1 MPAMRLAGIAL
12 FVAIAIVSFVAMEL
26 VTYAA
31 HRWVMHGPL
40 ENLHN
45 GHHRNAARSVPKRG
59 LESNDVF
66 PLAFSIFVM
75 AGLWVGFNVAG
86 MSWLVAVCAGV
97 TMYGVAYTLVHD
109 GVIHGRIPGMS
120 RIPSR
125 TAARLAAAHRT
136 HHHTNA
142 EPYGMLWPQWT
153 LRRESQDVASLRTGS
168 RPSQVPAER

>member
-1 MPAMRLAGIAL
+1 MDRFADVAA
-12 FVAIAIVSFVAMEL
+12 FVAIAIAAFVAMEI

-31 HRWVMHGPL
+31 HRWIMHGPL

-45 GHHRNAARSVPKRG
+45 GHHRNATRSVPKRG

-66 PLAFSIFVM
+66 PLAFSIIVM
-75 AGLWVGFNVAG
+75 AGLWVGFNVNG

-97 TMYGVAYTLVHD
+97 TMYGVTYTLVHD
-109 GVIHGRIPGMS
+109 GIIHGRIPGMS
-120 RIPSR
+120 RVASP
-125 TAARLAAAHRT
+125 TAARLSAAHRT

-153 LRRESQDVASLRTGS
+153 LRTGS

>member
-1 MPAMRLAGIAL
+1 MDRFADIAVFL
-12 FVAIAIVSFVAMEL
+12 VVATAAFVAMEL

-31 HRWVMHGPL
+31 HRWIMHGPL

-45 GHHRNAARSVPKRG
+45 GHHRNAARATPKRG

-66 PLAFSIFVM
+66 PLAFSIIVM
-75 AGLWVGFNVAG
+75 AGLWVGFNVDG

-120 RIPSR
+120 HIASP
-125 TAARLAAAHRT
+125 TAARLSAAHRT

-142 EPYGMLWPQWT
+142 EPYGMLWPQW
-153 LRRESQDVASLRTGS
+153 SMRTGS

>member
-1 MPAMRLAGIAL
+1 MDRFADTAVFLA
-12 FVAIAIVSFVAMEL
+12 VATAAFVAMEL

-31 HRWVMHGPL
+31 HRWIMHGPL

-66 PLAFSIFVM
+66 PLAFSIVVM
-75 AGLWVGFNVAG
+75 AGLWVGFNVDG

-120 RIPSR
+120 RIASPTAER
-125 TAARLAAAHRT
+125 LTAAHHT
-136 HHHTNA
+136 HHRTNA
-142 EPYGMLWPQWT
+142 EPYGMLWPQW
-153 LRRESQDVASLRTGS
+153 SMRTGS

>member
-1 MPAMRLAGIAL
+1 MDR
-12 FVAIAIVSFVAMEL
+12 FTAIAAFAAIAAASFVAMEF

-40 ENLHN
+40 EKLHN
-45 GHHRNAARSVPKRG
+45 GHHRNVARAVPKRG

-66 PLAFSIFVM
+66 PLAFSVVVM
-75 AGLWVGFNVAG
+75 AGLWVGFNVNG

-97 TMYGVAYTLVHD
+97 TLYGVAYSLVHD

-120 RIPSR
+120 RISSP
-125 TAARLAAAHRT
+125 TAARLSAAHRA

-142 EPYGMLWPQWT
+142 EPYGMLWPQW
-153 LRRESQDVASLRTGS
+153 SMRTGS

>member
-1 MPAMRLAGIAL
+1 MPAMRLADIAL

-66 PLAFSIFVM
+66 PLAFSIIVM

-125 TAARLAAAHRT
+125 TAARLTAAHRT

-153 LRRESQDVASLRTGS
+153 LRKESQDVASLRTGS

>member
-1 MPAMRLAGIAL
+1 MTRFADVAAFL
-12 FVAIAIVSFVAMEL
+12 AIAAVAFVAMEL

-45 GHHRNAARSVPKRG
+45 GHHRNAARAVPKRG

-66 PLAFSIFVM
+66 PLAFSIVVM
-75 AGLWVGFNVAG
+75 AGLWVGFNIDG
-86 MSWLVAVCAGV
+86 MSWFVAVCAGV

-120 RIPSR
+120 RISSG
-125 TAARLAAAHRT
+125 TAVRLADAHQT
-136 HHHTNA
+136 HHRTNA

-153 LRRESQDVASLRTGS
+153 LRRKSQEAASLRAGS
-168 RPSQVPAER
+168 RPSHVPADQ